1 MRRMGPTRAP
11 ELTTPPW
18 VGRGGPT
25 AWHRLD
31 PLTRL
36 TLSVATVMAA
46 IALGGFAGPLLLGL
60 LAVLL
65 PGALARV
72 VADLLRASLLL
83 ALPLALSAALVN
95 LLFTPGGDEVLVRLG
110 PLTVTGAG
118 VQVALETVVRVFVMA
133 GAVTLYYLTTRPAEL
148 VASLQA
154 HGTPARLTFII
165 HNAVAMIPRLAERA
179 AEVAEAQR
187 ARGLDSEGSLRRRL
201 SGVTALA
208 APSVIGAIEEA
219 ETRAMAL
226 EMRGFTRPGR
236 HTLLWA
242 PTDSARQRTA
252 RWAML
257 AGLLL
262 LLAARVTGW

>member
-1 MRRMGPTRAP
+1 MGPTRAP
-11 ELTTPPW
+11 ERVTPPW
-18 VGRGGPT
+18 LGHGGPT
-25 AWHRLD
+25 SWHSLD

-36 TLSVATVMAA
+36 TISVATLMAV
-46 IALGGFAGPLLLGL
+46 IALGGVAGPLLLGL

-72 VADLLRASLLL
+72 LADLLRTSLLL

-95 LLFTPGGDEVLVRLG
+95 LLFTPGGHEILVQLG
-110 PLTVTGAG
+110 PLSVTAAG
-118 VQVALETVVRVFVMA
+118 VQVALETAVRVFVMA

-148 VASLQA
+148 VASLHA
-154 HGTPARLTFII
+154 HGTPARLTFVI

-179 AEVAEAQR
+179 TEVAEAQR
-187 ARGLDSEGSLRRRL
+187 ARGLDSEGSLLRRL
-201 SGVTALA
+201 GGVTALA
-208 APSVIGAIEEA
+208 APSVIGAIDEA

-226 EMRGFTRPGR
+226 EMRGFSRPGR

-242 PTDSARQRTA
+242 PTDTARQRAA

-257 AGLLL
+257 AGILLL
-262 LLAARVTGW
+262 VTARAAGW